1 MPGSTFVGGSI
12 DIHVR
17 FEALGGNARRAQI
30 FRRHEDLQREY
41 EHQVKG
47 FARETRHVTSKLSR
61 IQSEHLSRMK
71 AIQRLEPQTFPEEW
85 PPLEER
91 RIIAAQMEEGL
102 PLLTGATPPK
112 QGSSLKKKGNS
123 STRNSLQ
130 KTRSQISSSN
140 ANSSSPK
147 LNGMLSRPHFASP
160 KTQSFTSQSSKSEIS
175 VAHNHSSGNNAPHG
189 HPRSQQQTMQESPPG
204 PPVIFLPEAQD
215 HDRVLELSSA
225 PTSQAGV
232 SPRPGQL
239 VPPLHGQPG
248 APSPHPGLNTRG
260 DTSVSSN
267 RGPRRRGRAR
277 RDWTKQENVLLF
289 KIEAREGKETYTQ
302 VAQRKYPSYI

>member
-61 IQSEHLSRMK
+61 IQSEHLTRMK
-71 AIQRLEPQTFPEEW
+71 AIQSLEPQTFREEW

-91 RIIAAQMEEGL
+91 RVIAAQMQDGL
-102 PLLTGATPPK
+102 PLLTGASLSK
-112 QGSSLKKKGNS
+112 HGSPSKKKEKNTP
-123 STRNSLQ
+123 TRNHPA
-130 KTRSQISSSN
+130 KSSN
-140 ANSSSPK
+140 QRISAKANSSSPK
-147 LNGMLSRPHFASP
+147 LNGMLSKPHFALP
-160 KTQSFTSQSSKSEIS
+160 KTQSVLSPSSKSQGT
-175 VAHNHSSGNNAPHG
+175 VAQNHSSENNTEQVQLRSHQQALQEHTPPAIVLPHAQNEI
-189 HPRSQQQTMQESPPG
+189 PFSESRSLPTTQT
-204 PPVIFLPEAQD
+204 
-215 HDRVLELSSA
+215 
-225 PTSQAGV
+225 GV
-232 SPRPGQL
+232 SSRTGQL
-239 VPPLHGQPG
+239 VAPG
-248 APSPHPGLNTRG
+248 HLQKAPSSHLGLSIRG

-277 RDWTKQENVLLF
+277 RPWIKQENVLLF
-289 KIEAREGKETYTQ
+289 KVEAREGKETYTQ
-302 VAQRKYPSYI
+302 VAQRKYPSFI